1 MQMVEIVHHILEETL
16 KPGDR
21 AVDGTAG
28 NGWDTLKLCQLVG
41 EAGRVYGFDIQE
53 SAVLKTEERLKAAGC
68 MKQAKLF
75 GCSHSEIDKH
85 VHEKVKVFTLNL
97 GYLPGGDKQV
107 VTKKDSTIKALEILS
122 EMLVSGGVG
131 TVLIYYGHVG
141 GAEEKESVEKFMAAL
156 PSDWGQVSRMEIVNR
171 KNCPPILYILEK
183 K

>member
-1 MQMVEIVHHILEETL
+1 MQMVEIVHHILEEIL

-41 EAGRVYGFDIQE
+41 ETGRVYGFDVQE

-68 MKQAKLF
+68 LKQAELF
-75 GCSHSEIDKH
+75 CCSHSEIDTK
-85 VHEKVKVFTLNL
+85 VHEKIKAFTLNL

-107 VTKKDSTIKALEILS
+107 VTKKDSTIKALEKLS
-122 EMLVSGGVG
+122 EMLMPGGVG
-131 TVLIYYGHVG
+131 TILIYYGHEG
-141 GAEEKESVEKFMAAL
+141 GIEEKEGVEKFMAAL
-156 PSDWGQVSRMEIVNR
+156 PSDWGQVNRMETVNR